1 MKTKFITYGF
11 EYNPEKWREIKNRR
25 FCGKPDGGLWGSP
38 VDSSWGWKDWCDSED
53 FRQETG
59 FNSGFTWELSDPSRI
74 LILDCMKTYQELP
87 GLYKIKYLDEPFAG
101 GSESLNFERISQDYD
116 AILLTENG
124 LDELRG
130 DFSLNFYS
138 WDCESI
144 IALNRNAIINIESI
158 TKNLTNKL

>member
-11 EYNPEKWREIKNRR
+11 EYDPEKWRNIKNLR
-25 FCGKPDGGLWGSP
+25 FFGKPNGGLWGSP
-38 VDSSWGWKDWCDSED
+38 IDSSLGWKDWCDSEN
-53 FRQETG
+53 FRQDVG
-59 FNSGFTWELSDPSRI
+59 FNSGFTWEISDPSRI
-74 LILDCMKTYQELP
+74 LVLDSMKTYQSLP
-87 GLYKIKYLDEPFAG
+87 GLYKIKYLDEPLG
-101 GSESLNFERISQDYD
+101 GESLNFERISQDYD

-144 IALNRNAIINIESI
+144 IVLNRNAIINVESI
-158 TKNLTNKL
+158 TKTLTKN